1 MENQN
6 EIVEPTVGQALSVSP
21 EDAVFVALEMGE
33 NILKCGGEISRAEE
47 TVSRICYAY
56 GAVTVDVVAIL
67 MTIIVTAEFEGQSI
81 TSTRRI
87 TDYGSNNL
95 GRLAR
100 LNDLSRKICEHTPTR
115 AECERKINQI
125 LDESQVSLA
134 RYVIGSALTSMGF
147 AVFFGDFAAGVTW
160 QLVGSLALD
169 GALSGAIALLLGL
182 MVRGLARTKT
192 TSLVSKFIV
201 CFVGG
206 ILAVLF
212 GHVIPMCHPDKIMI
226 GNIMNVIP
234 GVAMTNAF
242 RDMLGGD
249 IMSGVFRLCSA
260 IIDAVAIAA
269 GYAVAILLVG
279 GILA

>member
-1 MENQN
+1 MN
-6 EIVEPTVGQALSVSP
+6 A
-21 EDAVFVALEMGE
+21 EDAVFISLELGE

-56 GAVTVDVVAIL
+56 GASTVDVIAIL
-67 MTIIVTAEFEGQSI
+67 STIIVTAEFGGQSI

-100 LNDLSRKICEHTPTR
+100 FNALSRRICIQKPSKQDCLESIS
-115 AECERKINQI
+115 EI
-125 LDESQVSLA
+125 LEQTDVSLA
-134 RYVIGSALTSMGF
+134 KYVIGSALTSLGF
-147 AVFFGDFAAGVTW
+147 AMFFGDFSAGVTW
-160 QLVGSLALD
+160 SLVAGLLLDGTLSGILAL
-169 GALSGAIALLLGL
+169 GLG
-182 MVRGLARTKT
+182 VLARWLSKTKT
-192 TSLVSKFIV
+192 NNIVSKFII
-201 CFVGG
+201 CFIGG
-206 ILAVLF
+206 IFAMLL
-212 GHVIPMCHPDKIMI
+212 GHVIPTCHADKIMI
-226 GNIMNVIP
+226 GNIMNVVP

-260 IIDAVAIAA
+260 IIDAVAIAV
-269 GYAVAILLVG
+269 GYAFAILLIG